1 MNDIDRRY
9 AHDISLV
16 TLTNPQICSSRIV
29 AAPSFA
35 GLHWFSQ
42 GRGFTQWTGN
52 DSKALMKVYL
62 SVIEGHMP
70 DDVVWCFHA
79 FLEIC
84 YLVQQDIITEDT
96 LKEIEEV
103 LDRLHHCYKIFQ
115 ETGVHFDEFSL
126 PCQHS
131 LVHHDTL
138 THMFSAP
145 NSVCL
150 SITELKHIKAVKEPW
165 Q

>member
-1 MNDIDRRY
+1 MDDIDRRY
-9 AHDISLV
+9 ARDISLV
-16 TLTNPQICSSRIV
+16 TLTNPQICSSRIA
-29 AAPSFA
+29 AAPSFS
-35 GLHWFSQ
+35 GLHQFPQ
-42 GRGFTQWTGN
+42 GHGFTQWTGN

-62 SVIEGHMP
+62 PVIEGHMP

-79 FLEIC
+79 FLEFC

-103 LDRLHHCYKIFQ
+103 LDQFHHCHKIFQ

-131 LVHHDTL
+131 LVHYDTL
-138 THMFSAP
+138 THMFGAP

-150 SITELKHIKAVKEPW
+150 SITESKHIKAVKKPW
-165 Q
+165 R